1 MPQPKTL
8 PRTKPSKIVRK
19 ASAPRAVGRPPTKPS
34 VDDATAV
41 ARLCGLVAGGMSM
54 AEACARDDCPSR
66 TAVYERMAADEGFR
80 ATITRA
86 REAQAHHWADEIIT
100 ISDDSRNDFITRQT
114 PAGEE
119 VVVNHEHIQR
129 AKLRVDSRKWLLA
142 RMLPKLYGDHIE
154 APGTTENPITLLV
167 KQVQGRTLKPQRA
180 IEHDPEDDA
189 E

>member
-1 MPQPKTL
+1 MPQRKTTL
-8 PRTKPSKIVRK
+8 PTTPTKAARK
-19 ASAPRAVGRPPTKPS
+19 ASAPARGGRPPLKPS
-34 VDDATAV
+34 VENAEAV
-41 ARLCGLVAGGMSM
+41 ARLCSLIAGGMSM

-80 ATITRA
+80 AIIARA
-86 REAQAHHWADEIIT
+86 REAQAHHWADEIIS

-142 RMLPKLYGDHIE
+142 RLLPKLYGDHIE
-154 APGTTENPITLLV
+154 APGTVENPLTVLV
-167 KQVQGRTLKPQRA
+167 REVQGRTLKPRQ
-180 IEHDPEDDA
+180 IIDHHVEDDMG
-189 E
+189 